1 MPISNFVGLIPMPG
15 PTELIIIL
23 VIVLLVFGPKRL
35 TGAGKALG
43 ESLREFKKSVNDK
56 DEKETKEVVE
66 SKPADK
72 VEV

>member
-1 MPISNFVGLIPMPG
+1 MPG